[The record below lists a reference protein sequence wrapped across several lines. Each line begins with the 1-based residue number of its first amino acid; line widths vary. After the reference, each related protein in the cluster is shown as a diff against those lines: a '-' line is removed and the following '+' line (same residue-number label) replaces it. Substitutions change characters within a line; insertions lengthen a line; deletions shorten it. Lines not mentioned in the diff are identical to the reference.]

1 MKKVEELFKATAG
14 SLWETMT
21 SHSGTAGFRIP
32 EYQRS
37 YNWNKEKIA
46 RLLGDSANGLYLL
59 KTSDESFTFLGTMIL
74 VTEKNKETTFDG
86 NSLAIV
92 DGQQRITTLILTLC
106 ALIEAINEQLHIV
119 EHLPTEQKQW
129 LFQEANFQLNE
140 LYKCAVGQLFGRGK
154 SYPFPRLVRR
164 GDARARE
171 PKDIEYKS
179 IVSRFLREFSIYYEE
194 NHAKFEFPKL
204 IEESREASLFRE
216 NFEFIRQQVRFL
228 SAATGEESDL
238 DCELISPK
246 DFNRKG
252 IKRLFE
258 KLETFETSSV
268 QDKVLS
274 AIGNGT
280 EADAVVRLILFASY
294 MMRCVVLTRVETDDE
309 NAAFDIFDA
318 LNTTGESLTAIET
331 LKPRVIQYEGI
342 KGHGYG
348 GSKSE
353 QAFKRIGDSLD
364 ERFKNPDDRQKE
376 TKELIVSYALY
387 VDGTKQPKDLSS
399 QRKYLR
405 TCLSDIEKKSDIKL
419 ARRFVS
425 GLGDLAYFRQHYWDR
440 DGIAA
445 LGSLHPSPCLEE
457 MQLCLRFLR
466 DLNTSLAIPP
476 IARYWSKFCQDD
488 NNEEEFLNALRA
500 LTAFVVLRRAAT
512 GSTANIDSDLRA
524 LMSKPS
530 FKGSR
535 PLCVGLT
542 QTNTITTLAEFKS
555 VLKHYLARSA
565 VGVVNEASWVS
576 RVNGN
581 PLAQQSKPLT
591 RFLLLAA
598 AEQSRPDDVKPGL
611 WSRKDVIRTDERS
624 YLTYSNWIADKYST
638 VEHIAPESPE
648 SRPSSGWDESIYLRP
663 YTKQIL
669 GNLTLLPKEENS
681 SVGNA
686 GWQKK
691 KSFYLAL
698 MESKKSKQ
706 EEYIETA
713 RAKGVPFSK
722 RSEELLISGERLH
735 LLDPLCHVKSWDEEI
750 IQART
755 KNTASL
761 AWHTIAPWLFS

>member
-1 MKKVEELFKATAG
+1 MKKVDELFKATAA

-37 YNWNKEKIA
+37 YNWNEEKIA
-46 RLLGDSANGLYLL
+46 RLLGDSANGLYFLT
-59 KTSDESFTFLGTMIL
+59 TSDESFTFLGTMIL
-74 VTEKNKETTFDG
+74 VTEKTKETTFDG

-92 DGQQRITTLILTLC
+92 DGQQRITTLILTFC

-119 EHLPTEQKQW
+119 EHLPSEQKKW
-129 LFQEANFQLNE
+129 LLQEANFQLDE
-140 LYKCAVGQLFGRGK
+140 LYRCAVGQLTGRGK
-154 SYPFPRLVRR
+154 SYPFPRLVRSE
-164 GDARARE
+164 DARARE
-171 PKDIEYKS
+171 PKDTEYQS
-179 IVSRFLREFSIYYEE
+179 IVSRFLKEFSRYYEE
-194 NHAKFEFPKL
+194 SRANFEFPKL
-204 IEESREASLFRE
+204 EDSREVSLFRK
-216 NFEFIRQQVRFL
+216 NFDFIRQQIRIL
-228 SAATGEESDL
+228 SAATGEESEL
-238 DCELISPK
+238 DCEIISPS

-258 KLETFETSSV
+258 KLETFETGSE

-309 NAAFDIFDA
+309 NSAFDIFDA
-318 LNTTGESLTAIET
+318 LNTTGEPLTAIET
-331 LKPRVIQYEGI
+331 LKPRVIQYEGK
-342 KGHGYG
+342 KGYGYG
-348 GSKSE
+348 GSESE
-353 QAFKRIGDSLD
+353 LAFKRIDDCLD
-364 ERFKNPDDRQKE
+364 ERFKNPDERQKE

-405 TCLSDIEKKSDIKL
+405 TCLSDIEKKADIKL

-440 DGIAA
+440 DGIAT
-445 LGSLHPSPCLEE
+445 LGGLHPSPCLEQ

-476 IARYWSKFCQDD
+476 IARFWSKFYQDE

-530 FKGSR
+530 LKGSR

-542 QTNTITTLAEFKS
+542 QMNTITTLVEFKS
-555 VLKHYLARSA
+555 VLRHYLARSA
-565 VGVVNEASWVS
+565 VRVIDKASWVS
-576 RVNGN
+576 RVNEN

-591 RFLLLAA
+591 RFLLLSA
-598 AEQSRPDDVKPGL
+598 AEQSRPDEDKPGL

-638 VEHIAPESPE
+638 IEHIAPES
-648 SRPSSGWDESIYLRP
+648 RPPSGWDESIYLRP
-663 YTKQIL
+663 YTRQIL

-691 KSFYLAL
+691 KNFYLAL
-698 MESKKSKQ
+698 MESDKSMQ
-706 EEYIETA
+706 EKYIETA
-713 RAKGVPFSK
+713 RAEGFPFSK
-722 RSEELLISGERLH
+722 RFEELLDSGERLH
-735 LLDPLCHVKSWDEEI
+735 LLDPLYHVKSWDEGI